1 MRILFISRA
10 YPPILGGIENQNHAL
25 SVWLARKAEVTTIAN
40 RRGKRFLP
48 LFLPY
53 AALTG
58 LFLAPRYDVVLLGD
72 GVLGIVGWI
81 LKKVY
86 PGKRVVSVVHGLD
99 MSYRDRFYQ
108 RWWVRTFLPS
118 LDGLIAVSAATRELG
133 IRHGIPA
140 EKFSVV
146 PNGIDLSDDGRV
158 FTEQDLESLLGES
171 VSGKTVL
178 LTVGRL
184 AKRKGV
190 AWFVRHV
197 LPLLPEST
205 LYLVAGSGP
214 EEVHIRDAIRE
225 SGMEGRVKLLGRV
238 SDRGR
243 LTLLRTAHLFV
254 QPNIPV
260 EHDIEG
266 FGIALIEATS
276 EGLPVVAS
284 RLEGL
289 AEAITDGENG
299 RLVTPQD
306 PDSFR
311 DAILSLSENDD
322 ARREFGRHA
331 QAFTREHYRWDVI
344 SDRYMK
350 VLSDMLPKSE

>member
-48 LFLPY
+48 VFLPY

-58 LFLAPRYDVVLLGD
+58 LFLAPRYDVIFLGD

-81 LKKVY
+81 IKTIY

-99 MSYRDRFYQ
+99 MSYGSPFYQ
-108 RWWVRTFLPS
+108 KWWVRTFLPS
-118 LDGLIAVSAATRELG
+118 LDLLIAVSSATRELG

-146 PNGIDLSDDGRV
+146 PNGIEPSDDPHV
-158 FTEQDLESLLGES
+158 FTDSDLGSLLGEP
-171 VSGKTVL
+171 VAGRIVL
-178 LTVGRL
+178 LTLGRL

-190 AWFVRHV
+190 AWFVREV
-197 LPLLPEST
+197 LPLLPENVI
-205 LYLVAGSGP
+205 YLVAGSGP
-214 EEVHIRDAIRE
+214 EADHIRSAIHE

-238 SDRGR
+238 SDRER
-243 LTLLRTAHLFV
+243 LVLLRTAHLFI

-266 FGIALIEATS
+266 FGIALIEAAS

-299 RLVTPQD
+299 RLVTPRD

-311 DAILSLSENDD
+311 DAILSLTEDDD
-322 ARREFGRHA
+322 ARREFGRRA
-331 QAFTREHYRWDVI
+331 QAFTREHYHWDAI
-344 SDRYMK
+344 SNRYMD
-350 VLSDMLPKSE
+350 VLSDFIPTK

>member
-48 LFLPY
+48 VFLPY

-58 LFLAPRYDVVLLGD
+58 LFLAPRYDVVFLGD

-81 LKKVY
+81 LKTIY

-99 MSYRDRFYQ
+99 MSYRSPFYQ
-108 RWWVRTFLPS
+108 KWWVRTFLPS
-118 LDGLIAVSAATRELG
+118 LDLLIAVSSATRELG
-133 IRHGIPA
+133 IRHGILA

-146 PNGIDLSDDGRV
+146 PNGIEPSADPHVFTDNDLS
-158 FTEQDLESLLGES
+158 SLLGEP
-171 VSGKTVL
+171 VTGKTVL
-178 LTVGRL
+178 LTLGRL

-190 AWFVRHV
+190 AWFVREV
-197 LPLLPEST
+197 LPILPENVI
-205 LYLVAGSGP
+205 YLVAGSGP
-214 EEVHIRDAIRE
+214 EADHIRDAIRE

-238 SDRGR
+238 SDRDR
-243 LTLLRTAHLFV
+243 LVLLRTAHIFI

-266 FGIALIEATS
+266 FGIALIEAAS

-299 RLVTPQD
+299 RLVTPRD

-311 DAILSLSENDD
+311 DAILSLTEDDD
-322 ARREFGRHA
+322 ARREFGRRA
-331 QAFTREHYRWDVI
+331 SAYTREHYHWDAV
-344 SDRYMK
+344 SNRYMD
-350 VLSDMLPKSE
+350 VLSDFIPTK